1 MEISH
6 VSAPQRRPQTLM
18 GAETSLPMRKSDLLF
33 GTKNM
38 HVDAVLIDS
47 SGF

>member
-6 VSAPQRRPQTLM
+6 VSAPQQRPQTLM
-18 GAETSLPMRKSDLLF
+18 RAETALPMCKSDLLF
-33 GTKNM
+33 GTKNT